1 MSGRKKKKMNSRKW
15 EAVETDDDIINF
27 TPRELGLFRR
37 LLFMKSFEPGTL
49 ENIAKQID
57 GAQRGPITRDFLKK
71 MVEHSCLTFE
81 KTIILSNGRECPI
94 YRRDRKAMI
103 LLWKKTI
110 YYRIS
115 KDILHEKANE
125 GRFGIDILDDLLQ

>member
-1 MSGRKKKKMNSRKW
+1 MD
-15 EAVETDDDIINF
+15 EEIINF
-27 TPRELGLFRR
+27 TPRELGLFRK

-81 KTIILSNGRECPI
+81 KTIIVGNGRECPI
-94 YRRDRKAMI
+94 YKRDKKAMVNM
-103 LLWKKTI
+103 WKKTI
-110 YYRIS
+110 YFKVS
-115 KDILHEKANE
+115 KDILEERAKE
-125 GRFGIDILDDLLQ
+125 GPFGIDVLDELLK